1 MLSDKKKGEDM
12 NLEIANAMSG
22 YFETLYEMNQKLIRL
37 CGAEI
42 FYYRFSEFEKIT
54 LDIIQDIPRLI
65 PYSYDNKEQD
75 LVLDDRNGLLEYQ
88 EEIKYLKKDY
98 QNIVNKYKKTLNKI
112 RKIRNKYEHKMH
124 DVKYQS
130 SGTGSMSLF
139 DIEFKVNDVFIRI
152 YAGELINLIKETN
165 IVFSK
170 ISQEIRAFA
179 YQKKKEGY
187 AYYERINRFDFKDFN
202 EIYESDILRKIGK
215 VMNKF

>member
-1 MLSDKKKGEDM
+1 M
-12 NLEIANAMSG
+12 NIEIANAMSG

-42 FYYRFSEFEKIT
+42 FYYRFSEFEKVT
-54 LDIIQDIPRLI
+54 LDIIQNIPRAI
-65 PYSYDNKEQD
+65 PYSYDNKEKD

-88 EEIKYLKKDY
+88 DEIKFIKEDY
-98 QNIVNKYKKTLNKI
+98 QDILNKYKETLNKI

-130 SGTGSMSLF
+130 SGTGTASLF
-139 DIEFKVNDVFIRI
+139 DIEFKVNDEFIRI
-152 YAGELINLIKETN
+152 YAGELIKLVKQIN
-165 IVFSK
+165 ILFSK
-170 ISQEIRAFA
+170 IAQEISIFA
-179 YQKKKEGY
+179 YKEGKYGY
-187 AYYERINRFDFKDFN
+187 AYYERISRFDFKDFN

>member
-1 MLSDKKKGEDM
+1 M
-12 NLEIANAMSG
+12 NIEIANAMSG
-22 YFETLYEMNQKLIRL
+22 YLETLYEMNQNLIRL

-65 PYSYDNKEQD
+65 PYSYYNKEQD

-88 EEIKYLKKDY
+88 DEIKYIREDY
-98 QNIVNKYKKTLNKI
+98 QDILNKYKETLNKI

-130 SGTGSMSLF
+130 SGTGTNSLF
-139 DIEFKVNDVFIRI
+139 DIEFKVNDEFIRI
-152 YAGELINLIKETN
+152 YAGELIKLIKDTN
-165 IVFSK
+165 ILFSK
-170 ISQEIRAFA
+170 IAQEISFFA
-179 YQKKKEGY
+179 YKKGKEGY
-187 AYYERINRFDFKDFN
+187 AYYERISRFDFKDFN